1 MIKRIVRR
9 IIRVQPTTLLR
20 AASVLTLVALGMMVW
35 SMLDPTPMPV
45 MLAMSIAQMF
55 GTLAFSM
62 YGLAVYKDL
71 RRIRRERR
79 ESSQQIPIRETIGE
93 KLGEKIVE
101 TKT

>member
-35 SMLDPTPMPV
+35 SMLDPTPLPV

-55 GTLAFSM
+55 GTVAFAM

-79 ESSQQIPIRETIGE
+79 ESSQQIPIKEMIKET
-93 KLGEKIVE
+93 E
-101 TKT
+101 T